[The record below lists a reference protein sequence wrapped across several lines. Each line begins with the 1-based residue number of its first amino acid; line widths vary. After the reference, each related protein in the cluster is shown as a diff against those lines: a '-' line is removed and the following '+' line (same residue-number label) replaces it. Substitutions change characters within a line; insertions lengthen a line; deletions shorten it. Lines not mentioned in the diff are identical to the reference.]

1 MLIFTRRWG
10 PVAIKYPTVPIG
22 ILARCSRAS
31 RKSAPRTLWIAL
43 VRAPR
48 QFVPRQDEKL
58 LRLVPLLSTVR
69 VQRSLPFFQF
79 LSRRSFFFHSVH
91 SLARDDEEGSNRCRS
106 KNWPNFEGGGWI
118 FFVHFSLF
126 VFQIRPISLP
136 RMRLFTDI
144 LFWFRRGG
152 DRGCACGIE
161 FSENLRPGRV
171 EEGCQGRGGRMNLAK
186 AGDRFSGELVVRR
199 RSCRWSS

>member
-1 MLIFTRRWG
+1 MEFSLAVLAPLVNQPRGRSGLLWFARHG
-10 PVAIKYPTVPIG
+10 NSS
-22 ILARCSRAS
+22 LARTKNSC
-31 RKSAPRTLWIAL
+31 AL
-43 VRAPR
+43 FP
-48 QFVPRQDEKL
+48 
-58 LRLVPLLSTVR
+58 S
-69 VQRSLPFFQF
+69 SLQCVYSGLFLFFNF
-79 LSRRSFFFHSVH
+79 YHAVLFFFHSVH

-106 KNWPNFEGGGWI
+106 NFGGGGWI